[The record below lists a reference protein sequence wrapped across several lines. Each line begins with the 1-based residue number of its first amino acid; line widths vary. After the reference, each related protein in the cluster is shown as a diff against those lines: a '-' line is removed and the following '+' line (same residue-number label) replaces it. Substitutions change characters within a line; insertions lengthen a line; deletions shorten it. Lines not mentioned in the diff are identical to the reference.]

1 MIDPTNITNYNRTK
15 EELEEF
21 ALFCPAVAGKTAKIQ
36 AEKLDRMLKNL
47 EDRYG
52 NDSPFKLVNRAA
64 SDDILEDEMRNVK
77 LGKYSMLVPCYK
89 ALSFCDAEDLL
100 DTSVYDLKR
109 FPGWGNKTARFFL
122 MHAKEDTN
130 VATLNTHILS
140 WMQENTDIDHVPDST
155 PSSNREYKRLEHYFL
170 KECKDRGRDPTELDL
185 EIWNQYS

>member
-1 MIDPTNITNYNRTK
+1 
-15 EELEEF
+15 
-21 ALFCPAVAGKTAKIQ
+21 
-36 AEKLDRMLKNL
+36 
-47 EDRYG
+47 
-52 NDSPFKLVNRAA
+52 
-64 SDDILEDEMRNVK
+64 
-77 LGKYSMLVPCYK
+77 
-89 ALSFCDAEDLL
+89 
-100 DTSVYDLKR
+100 
-109 FPGWGNKTARFFL
+109 